1 MPLNKSPQRYYNK
14 ELARLELKTMDL
26 NDIKELEGKNALV
39 IISNGQMKA
48 AELPKFGIVEIT
60 SHDEKVTFVE
70 QKIKSKF

>member
-1 MPLNKSPQRYYNK
+1 
-14 ELARLELKTMDL
+14 MDL
-26 NDIKELEGKNALV
+26 NEIKELEGKNALV

>member
-1 MPLNKSPQRYYNK
+1 MTNKKSSK
-14 ELARLELKTMDL
+14 ITLATQINRLKTMDL